1 MKPGDNT
8 DLCYNELGLAPYANG
23 VDANG
28 FSVYDD
34 EGPMHCHGF
43 AWSPDDREVTS
54 RLKANALFF
63 VSMYDHMHNRGYVGN
78 VPGSPMCGC
87 VEDVSGCYMKSMVK
101 EYFQYPLHLIIV
113 SLFYCKKVDL

>member
-1 MKPGDNT
+1 MKSGDNT
-8 DLCYNELGLAPYANG
+8 DLCYNELSLAPYANG

-43 AWSPDDREVTS
+43 AWSTDDQDVSS

-87 VEDVSGCYMKSMVK
+87 VEDVSGCDNEVNDGGGLPVSVAFDCSMPFLL
-101 EYFQYPLHLIIV
+101 EEG
-113 SLFYCKKVDL
+113 